1 MHRSH
6 TKRLMASAVASP
18 DAWADTYRQF
28 ILSDFPADM
37 RTVLM
42 LCYYRNF
49 AVPSIAQTLA
59 DAGGIATDPMKRSVD
74 TALILFELIAASFE
88 GTRADHVIGPLT
100 RVHLTRVHRN
110 GPGGNDDYLYV
121 LLSLLVVPIRWV
133 QRHGWRALSAAEV
146 EAATAFYRELG
157 HRTGLRGLPDSY
169 EAADGLYAR
178 SELARVRPSDEGCAP
193 KTMTISIIKS
203 RMPGLI
209 RPIAQPLLSTW
220 IDDEAMTDALGSP
233 RGGRALR
240 RVNYGVLRVR
250 NATTRRRRRPITS
263 PFQPGLSGSAQ
274 YPDGY
279 EVPDLG
285 PRAR

>member
-1 MHRSH
+1 
-6 TKRLMASAVASP
+6 MAPAVASP
-18 DAWADTYRQF
+18 DAWADSYRQLALF
-28 ILSDFPADM
+28 DFPADM
-37 RTVLM
+37 RMGLM
-42 LCYYRNF
+42 LSYYRNF

-59 DAGGIATDPMKRSVD
+59 NAGGIATDPMKRSVD
-74 TALILFELIAASFE
+74 MALILFELIEASLE
-88 GTRADHVIGPLT
+88 GPRADHLIGL
-100 RVHLTRVHRN
+100 LTRVHRN
-110 GPGGNDDYLYV
+110 VTGGNDDYLYV
-121 LLSLLVVPIRWV
+121 LLSLLVVPIRWF
-133 QRHGWRALSAAEV
+133 QQHGWRALSAAEV
-146 EAATAFYRELG
+146 EAATAFYRGLG
-157 HRTGLRGLPDSY
+157 HRMGLRGLPDSY
-169 EAADGLYAR
+169 EATDEFYAR
-178 SELARVRPSDEGCAP
+178 SELARVRPSDEGRAP
-193 KTMTISIIKS
+193 TTMTISTIKS

-220 IDDEAMTDALGSP
+220 IDDEAVTDAFGLP

-240 RVNYGVLRVR
+240 RVNDGVLRVR

>member
-6 TKRLMASAVASP
+6 MERLMALAVVSP
-18 DAWADTYRQF
+18 DARADTYRQLALF
-28 ILSDFPADM
+28 DFPADM
-37 RTVLM
+37 RTGLM
-42 LCYYRNF
+42 LSYYRNF

-59 DAGGIATDPMKRSVD
+59 NAGGIAADPMKRSVD
-74 TALILFELIAASFE
+74 TALILFDLIEARLE
-88 GTRADHVIGPLT
+88 GPRAGHLIGL
-100 RVHLTRVHRN
+100 RTRVHRN
-110 GPGGNDDYLYV
+110 VPGGNDDYLYV

-133 QRHGWRALSAAEV
+133 QRHSWRALSVAEV

-157 HRTGLRGLPDSY
+157 HRMGLRDLPDSC

-193 KTMTISIIKS
+193 TTMTISIIKS
-203 RMPGLI
+203 RMPGLF

-220 IDDEAMTDALGSP
+220 IDDEAMIDALGSP

-240 RVNYGVLRVR
+240 RVNDGVLRVR

-263 PFQPGLSGSAQ
+263 AVQPGLSGSAQ
-274 YPDGY
+274 YPDAY
-279 EVPDLG
+279 EVSDLG